1 MVKNLISDIIMKDE
15 INQPHTRQQYQFCN
29 TG

>member
-1 MVKNLISDIIMKDE
+1 MKDE